1 MYAERKEINMNKK
14 MSEIKGFE
22 NCGNYTIFDDGR
34 IYSERKKSFLQPLY
48 DTKGYQY
55 IDIRYRKALLKCP
68 KIHQLVM
75 LAFSNQDPK
84 EQINHIDGNKTNNHI
99 SNLEWV
105 TNRENREHA
114 IENGLKDEIGYGIAQ
129 YDLDGNLLNIFE
141 TANEAC
147 KYLNKPEN
155 PGNIGRAIKGNRK
168 TCYGFIW
175 KQYEG
180 STTIER

>member
-1 MYAERKEINMNKK
+1 
-14 MSEIKGFE
+14 
-22 NCGNYTIFDDGR
+22 
-34 IYSERKKSFLQPLY
+34 
-48 DTKGYQY
+48 
-55 IDIRYRKALLKCP
+55 
-68 KIHQLVM
+68 M

-147 KYLNKPEN
+147 KYLNKPGHA
-155 PGNIGRAIKGNRK
+155 GNIGRAIKGNRK